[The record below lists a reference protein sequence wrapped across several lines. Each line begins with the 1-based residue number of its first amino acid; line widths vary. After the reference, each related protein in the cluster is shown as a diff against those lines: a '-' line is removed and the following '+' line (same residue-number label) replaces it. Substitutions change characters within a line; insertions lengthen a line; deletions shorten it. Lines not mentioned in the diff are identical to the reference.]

1 MQVPRI
7 AISNRMVDGWTLA
20 ILIQL
25 SKALNLAKITQ
36 LCDLNITH
44 IGNTYLH
51 LLKKSQKRKTRSFFD
66 NWLNLNYIPN
76 RGRSPFWLRECVLGQ
91 PRTFFTLEIS
101 IQTAPDDCSYLIHT
115 QTNDYERDS
124 KSRLQN
130 PRHESYKS
138 MLNDL
143 LWYFSTFF

>member
-44 IGNTYLH
+44 IGNTYLQE
-51 LLKKSQKRKTRSFFD
+51 KNWQNEQIVIISATQDCIETVKAMIKRE
-66 NWLNLNYIPN
+66 NI
-76 RGRSPFWLRECVLGQ
+76 C
-91 PRTFFTLEIS
+91 TLES
-101 IQTAPDDCSYLIHT
+101 GVAALGPT
-115 QTNDYERDS
+115 S
-124 KSRLQN
+124 K
-130 PRHESYKS
+130 
-138 MLNDL
+138 
-143 LWYFSTFF
+143 